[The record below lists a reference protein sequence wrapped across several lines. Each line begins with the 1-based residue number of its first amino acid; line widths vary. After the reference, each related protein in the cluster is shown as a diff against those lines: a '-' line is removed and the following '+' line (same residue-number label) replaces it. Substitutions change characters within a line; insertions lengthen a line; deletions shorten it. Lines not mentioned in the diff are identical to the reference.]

1 MNSRPRPAFQGL
13 SRVVITWRE
22 KGWSVSR
29 RAGSLQSTVT
39 PSEEVRP
46 MNAVSMWV
54 LSLPVTVGR
63 LT

>member
-1 MNSRPRPAFQGL
+1 MARIRRTQPNPRKMLPA
-13 SRVVITWRE
+13 VACM
-22 KGWSVSR
+22 
-29 RAGSLQSTVT
+29 RARHDGSLQSTVT

-54 LSLPVTVGR
+54 LSLAVTVGR